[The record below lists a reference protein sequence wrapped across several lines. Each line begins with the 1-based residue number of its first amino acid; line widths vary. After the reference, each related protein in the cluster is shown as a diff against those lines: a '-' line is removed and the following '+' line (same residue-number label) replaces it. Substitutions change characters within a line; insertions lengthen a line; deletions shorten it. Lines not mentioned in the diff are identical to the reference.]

1 MLQAAFLAAGVMPC
15 RSVATFAQHPDASS
29 QVNGYQGHSPRIQ
42 TDIVDDELSAECKPQ
57 MLLRT
62 FRQQIPDPLSPAD
75 LRLDRGFAPGQSSSM
90 TARVKHV
97 NGYRGF
103 QRGNKC
109 KEVGNL

>member
-1 MLQAAFLAAGVMPC
+1 M
-15 RSVATFAQHPDASS
+15 
-29 QVNGYQGHSPRIQ
+29 
-42 TDIVDDELSAECKPQ
+42 DDELSAECKPQ